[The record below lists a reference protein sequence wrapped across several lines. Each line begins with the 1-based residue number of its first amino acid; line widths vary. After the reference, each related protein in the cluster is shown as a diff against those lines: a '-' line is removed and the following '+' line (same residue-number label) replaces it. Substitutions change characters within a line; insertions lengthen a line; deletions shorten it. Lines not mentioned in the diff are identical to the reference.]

1 MNYMGFCHSERSEE
15 SRIHLNTNVPRSERE
30 MFRFA
35 QFATGRIRRGG
46 HDKRSAA
53 RFFS

>member
-1 MNYMGFCHSERSEE
+1 MNYMGFCHSDPAVAGEE
-15 SRIHLNTNVPRSERE
+15 SRIHPNTNVPRSEPE

-35 QFATGRIRRGG
+35 Q
-46 HDKRSAA
+46 HDKRSVV